1 MKYQCKAL
9 PKTQEE
15 SERGSSSV
23 NLFFL
28 SFSTSFLPAVP
39 LIHALKWTYQK
50 PPHSHSVFQPDWN
63 QEIPEISSENLFPN
77 CTKAFNTFRA

>member
-1 MKYQCKAL
+1 MKYQYQAL

-39 LIHALKWTYQK
+39 LIHAHKWTYQK
-50 PPHSHSVFQPDWN
+50 PPHSHSVFQPAWN
-63 QEIPEISSENLFPN
+63 QEMPGIFSENLLPN
-77 CTKAFNTFRA
+77 SAKTFNIFGP